1 MRALITGKTVVH
13 LAAIHK
19 DNVVDPNVYYNT
31 NVQGT
36 SNVAQICLEKNI
48 KKFIF
53 TSTVAVYGF
62 AKPNTNENGCL
73 QPFNHYGKSKLEAER
88 LLKEIFS
95 TDALNISLS
104 IIRPTVI
111 FGPGNRG
118 NVFNLINQI
127 ALGRFLMIGS
137 GLNKKSLAFIEN
149 FAHFIV
155 QCIKDERFE
164 GTHNYVDK
172 PDMTMNEL
180 TQLINVFLKKER
192 KIKIRIPVC
201 FGLAIGYVFDFL
213 SICLRKEYPISSQ
226 S

>member
-19 DNVVDPNVYYNT
+19 DNVVDPNVYYST

-137 GLNKKSLAFIEN
+137 GLNKKSL
-149 FAHFIV
+149 
-155 QCIKDERFE
+155 
-164 GTHNYVDK
+164 
-172 PDMTMNEL
+172 L
-180 TQLINVFLKKER
+180 
-192 KIKIRIPVC
+192 
-201 FGLAIGYVFDFL
+201 
-213 SICLRKEYPISSQ
+213 
-226 S
+226 